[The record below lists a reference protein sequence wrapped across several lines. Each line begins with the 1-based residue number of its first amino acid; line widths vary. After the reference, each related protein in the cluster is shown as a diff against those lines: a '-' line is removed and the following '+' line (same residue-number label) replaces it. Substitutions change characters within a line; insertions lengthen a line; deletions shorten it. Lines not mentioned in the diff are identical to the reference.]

1 MRETE
6 LIQDANCTIQ
16 ICPLI
21 PSIPQYVEYIRSLS
35 TLLTL
40 LNAVNSV
47 KEPGR
52 HVEEGGDKDPG
63 DHLPG
68 PGNGAEMSGLAGLAD
83 VDIALDSQ
91 DQSQPDRG
99 VVEKLRSSF
108 HK

>member
-1 MRETE
+1 MLARPHTSN
-6 LIQDANCTIQ
+6 LN
-16 ICPLI
+16 
-21 PSIPQYVEYIRSLS
+21 

-40 LNAVNSV
+40 LNAVHSV
-47 KEPGR
+47 EEPGR
-52 HVEEGGDKDPG
+52 HVEKGGDHDPG

-68 PGNGAEMSGLAGLAD
+68 PGDGAEMAGLAGLTD

-108 HK
+108 HE